1 MTLFAYKGRDT
12 QGVAVSGE
20 LEAASKSAVAGELLK
35 KGITPLTVEESTGK
49 GGGMEIK
56 LNIQLFKKKVGLD
69 ELIIFCRQ
77 MFALTKS
84 GIPIIRAMRGLAD
97 STTSDE
103 LRDTLNLVSTR
114 LESGQTLA
122 TSMNAFPDVF
132 DNLFISM
139 IHVGENTG
147 LLEQSFLQL
156 AKSLELERDTRRRVS
171 QATRYPKM
179 VVGAL
184 GAALTVINIF
194 VIPKF
199 ASVFAK
205 LGADLPVPTKILMA
219 TSSFFINYWWL
230 VLVMIAGAIYAF
242 KTWIKTDKGHYEWD
256 RMKLRMPVVGALFEK
271 VTLSRFSR
279 NFAMMLGSGLPITS
293 ALGIAGD
300 STNNKYVSTHIN
312 GMRTGIERG
321 DSLLRTASA
330 TGMFTP
336 LVLQMLAVGEETGAI
351 DKLLNDV
358 ADFYDEE
365 ADYALKRLSESIEPI
380 LIVGMGVLVLIL
392 ALGVFLPIW
401 DLGRAAMHH

>member
-1 MTLFAYKGRDT
+1 
-12 QGVAVSGE
+12 
-20 LEAASKSAVAGELLK
+20 
-35 KGITPLTVEESTGK
+35 
-49 GGGMEIK
+49 
-56 LNIQLFKKKVGLD
+56 
-69 ELIIFCRQ
+69 
-77 MFALTKS
+77 
-84 GIPIIRAMRGLAD
+84 
-97 STTSDE
+97 
-103 LRDTLNLVSTR
+103 
-114 LESGQTLA
+114 
-122 TSMNAFPDVF
+122 MNAFPKVF

-139 IHVGENTG
+139 VHVGENTG

-156 AKSLELERDTRRRVS
+156 AKSLELERDTRRRIG

-184 GAALTVINIF
+184 GAALTVINVF

-205 LGADLPVPTKILMA
+205 LGADLPMPTKILMA
-219 TSSFFINYWWL
+219 TSNFFINYWW
-230 VLVMIAGAIYAF
+230 VVIAMIAAAIYGF
-242 KTWIKTDKGHYEWD
+242 NYWKKTDKGHYDWD
-256 RMKLRMPVVGALFEK
+256 RIKLRMPITGALFEK

-279 NFAMMLGSGLPITS
+279 NFAMMLGAGLPITS

-300 STNNKYVSTHIN
+300 STNNKYVSTQIN
-312 GMRTGIERG
+312 SMRTGIERG
-321 DSLLRTASA
+321 DSLLRTANT

-336 LVLQMLAVGEETGAI
+336 LVLQMMAVGEETGAI

-365 ADYALKRLSESIEPI
+365 ADYALKRLSEAIEPI

-401 DLGRAAMHH
+401 DLGKAAMGR

>member
-1 MTLFAYKGRDT
+1 MPLFTYKGRDA

-20 LEAASKSAVAGELLK
+20 QDAANKSAAAAELLK
-35 KGITPLTVEESTGK
+35 KGIIPLTVEEHTDKGTGK
-49 GGGMEIK
+49 DIK
-56 LNIQLFKKKVGLD
+56 LNIKLFKKKVGLD

-77 MFALTKS
+77 MYALTKS

-97 STTSDE
+97 STTSEE
-103 LRDTLNLVSTR
+103 LRETLNLVASR

-122 TSMNAFPDVF
+122 TSMNAFPEIF

-156 AKSLELERDTRRRVS
+156 AKSLEMERDTRRRVS

-184 GAALTVINIF
+184 GVALTIINVF

-205 LGADLPVPTKILMA
+205 LGADLPMPTKILMA
-219 TSSFFINYWWL
+219 TSNFFINYWWL
-230 VLVMIAGAIYAF
+230 VLVMIAAAIYAF
-242 KTWIKTDKGHYEWD
+242 KVWVKSEKGHYDWD
-256 RMKLRMPVVGALFEK
+256 KMKLRMPVMGALFEK

-365 ADYALKRLSESIEPI
+365 ADYSLKRLSESIEPI

>member
-1 MTLFAYKGRDT
+1 MPLFLYKGRT
-12 QGVAVSGE
+12 AEGAAINGE
-20 LEAASKSAVAGELLK
+20 MEAASKNVVAGELIK
-35 KGITPLTVEESTGK
+35 KGITPLNVMESIDKKSLSLSSINFT
-49 GGGMEIK
+49 I
-56 LNIQLFKKKVGLD
+56 FKKKVDID

-77 MFALTKS
+77 MYALAKS

-97 STTSDE
+97 STTSEE
-103 LRDTLNLVSTR
+103 LSKTLNEVTNR
-114 LESGQTLA
+114 LESGLTLA
-122 TSMNAFPDVF
+122 TSMRAYPEVF
-132 DNLFISM
+132 NNLFISM
-139 IHVGENTG
+139 VHVGENTG

-156 AKSLELERDTRRRVS
+156 AKSLELERDTLRRIS

-184 GAALTVINIF
+184 GSALTIINIF

-205 LGADLPVPTKILMA
+205 LGANLPMPTKILMA
-219 TSSFFINYWWL
+219 TSHFFITYWWL
-230 VLVMIAGAIYAF
+230 MLIIIAGAIYGF
-242 KTWIKTDKGHYEWD
+242 RRWTKSEKGNYQWD
-256 RMKLRMPVVGALFEK
+256 RIKLRLPVVGGLFEK

-279 NFAMMLGSGLPITS
+279 NFSMMLGSGLPITS

-300 STNNKYVSTHIN
+300 STNNKYVSTRIN
-312 GMRTGIERG
+312 SMRSGIERG
-321 DSLLRTASA
+321 DSLLHTANS

-351 DKLLNDV
+351 DRLLNDV

-380 LIVGMGVLVLIL
+380 LIVGMGILVLIL

-401 DLGRAAMHH
+401 DLGKAAMH